1 MDDATVLH
9 HLEELTTRLG
19 IELRY
24 EAAAGRAGLCVL
36 RGRRV
41 AVVDDSLRVPERVE
55 ALMTI
60 LAEEPIE
67 DVYLPPAVRERILA
81 EKAKHTTGD
90 QPPPRQ

>member
-36 RGRRV
+36 REMPLLSQRRDPHPV
-41 AVVDDSLRVPERVE
+41 RSLN
-55 ALMTI
+55 T
-60 LAEEPIE
+60 
-67 DVYLPPAVRERILA
+67 
-81 EKAKHTTGD
+81 
-90 QPPPRQ
+90 